1 MSANCV
7 PMSCTALPVMMFE
20 FGWAEPSGVQPI
32 RPPPPEPTDSGL
44 PVDSP
49 STQEAMPAAAA
60 FEYPLSTRYWA
71 TASRLL
77 PLAISDCTAALPP
90 DEGCVLPPDEGCV
103 LVPDEGCVLVP
114 PDEGCVLPSSDDC
127 VLPSED
133 DCVLVLPWEG
143 VVVLDADMSGVVGSG
158 VDRSV
163 VDRSHVD
170 GCGAVATC
178 WSE

>member
-7 PMSCTALPVMMFE
+7 AMSCAALPVMMFE

-44 PVDSP
+44 PTDSP

-60 FEYPLSTRYWA
+60 FEYPLLTRNWP

-90 DEGCVLPPDEGCV
+90 DEDCV
-103 LVPDEGCVLVP
+103 LVPDEGCALVLPEDDCVLVP
-114 PDEGCVLPSSDDC
+114 PDE
-127 VLPSED
+127 
-133 DCVLVLPWEG
+133 DCVLV
-143 VVVLDADMSGVVGSG
+143 
-158 VDRSV
+158 
-163 VDRSHVD
+163 
-170 GCGAVATC
+170 
-178 WSE
+178 